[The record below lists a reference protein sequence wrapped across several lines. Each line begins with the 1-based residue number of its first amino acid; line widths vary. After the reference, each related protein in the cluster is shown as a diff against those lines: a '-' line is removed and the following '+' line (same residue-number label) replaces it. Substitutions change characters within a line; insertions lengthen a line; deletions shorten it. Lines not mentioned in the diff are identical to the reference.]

1 MQKMR
6 FIWTEISTKSASDW
20 AIGDDYLYGWKV
32 KVCKNA
38 FAVHYGLSE
47 STLDNII
54 SDLKHG
60 ILHQSKKGHGE
71 DKDAKEIK
79 NMMEEDALLLG
90 IPLNDKLLAY
100 IQMSVNSTMVA
111 AYAWLRNFIKLVG
124 KIPNSLFKPFLTPS
138 YRNPNNPSK

>member
-6 FIWTEISTKSASDW
+6 
-20 AIGDDYLYGWKV
+20 
-32 KVCKNA
+32 
-38 FAVHYGLSE
+38 
-47 STLDNII
+47 
-54 SDLKHG
+54 
-60 ILHQSKKGHGE
+60 
-71 DKDAKEIK
+71 
-79 NMMEEDALLLG
+79 LLG

-100 IQMSVNSTMVA
+100 IQTSVNSMMVA